1 MVKAVFIIVVLV
13 CFISCDDNYQVV
25 ESKILTAKAPPSQS
39 DTIVIDSLTNIPF
52 SRLYKPGTFGITYR
66 YYPSLDIRDKE
77 FKVVFSGR
85 ARTNYGYSNAFIIVS
100 VGSQKE
106 SFGWYGTSL
115 RYFFT
120 DVNSWCH
127 FKDSVTFKRESWHD
141 PYYCINVF
149 SQLADSPSEKFDIDT
164 LYVQVKVKD

>member
-1 MVKAVFIIVVLV
+1 MGKTALIFVFLV
-13 CFISCDDNYQVV
+13 CFVSCEDNYQVV
-25 ESKILTAKAPPSQS
+25 ESKILTAKTPPAQS
-39 DTIVIDSLTNIPF
+39 DTIVVDSLTNTQF
-52 SRLYKPGTFGITYR
+52 SRLHKPETFGMTYR
-66 YYPSLDIRDKE
+66 YYPSAEIRDKE

-85 ARTNYGYSNAFIIVS
+85 ARTNYGFSNAYIIVS

-120 DVNSWCH
+120 DVNTWCN
-127 FKDSVTFKRESWHD
+127 FKDSVSFKRESWHD

-149 SQLADSPSEKFDIDT
+149 AQLADSPTEKFDIDT
-164 LYVQVKVKD
+164 LHVEVKVKD